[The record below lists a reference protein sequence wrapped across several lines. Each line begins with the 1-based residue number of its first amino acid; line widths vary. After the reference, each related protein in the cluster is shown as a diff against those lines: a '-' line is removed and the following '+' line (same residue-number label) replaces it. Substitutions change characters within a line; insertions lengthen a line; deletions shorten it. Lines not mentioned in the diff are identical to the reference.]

1 MESVLT
7 YGEAVVPPGICD
19 AVGGGADRCL
29 SRVRNGGG
37 RVVANPVAVL
47 RLRAGK
53 LTFKHGDAAARRVDV
68 GRDAHGTH
76 AEGPALPGR
85 AGGRADAQ
93 HTRGMHADGDEEV
106 PHRMLHRCGAHGV
119 LDDQR
124 VDVEGPRHGG
134 DGDGGGGVCLWVG
147 VCVLCVVEAPG
158 MSCVYF
164 GPRARG

>member
-1 MESVLT
+1 M
-7 YGEAVVPPGICD
+7 VPPGICD
-19 AVGGGADRCL
+19 AVGGSADRCL

-53 LTFKHGDAAARRVDV
+53 LTFEHGDAAARRVDV

-106 PHRMLHRCGAHGV
+106 PHRMLRRRGAHGV

-124 VDVEGPRHGG
+124 VDVEGPRHG
-134 DGDGGGGVCLWVG
+134 DGDGGGVCGGGVCLCVG
-147 VCVLCVVEAPG
+147 VCVCVLWRRRPG

-164 GPRARG
+164 GPRPRG